1 MIYTNIENI
10 KAAYNSAD
18 KAGKKLIRE
27 LFPSFSELIPVS
39 ERIRTIEDA
48 CCELGY
54 DHPLVKNFGMVG
66 LKAYDVNLYAF
77 AQLRVICAA
86 LNEGWV
92 AKPEDSGGYYPGFI
106 FYTDAEVK
114 EMGDEVSDDLYVFPP
129 KFDTKFFAVDC
140 TFIASLVS
148 KNCLLLK
155 TPELAEYCGTQFID
169 IWMEYLL
176 PVKKENY

>member
-1 MIYTNIENI
+1 MEISIENI

-18 KAGKKLIRE
+18 NAGKKLIRE

-92 AKPEDSGGYYPGFI
+92 AKPGNASYYPVFE
-106 FYTDAEVK
+106 FFTEAEVK
-114 EMGDEVSDDLYVFPP
+114 EMDNKVVDALYIIES
-129 KFDTKFFAVDC
+129 KFDTDFFAVDC
-140 TFIASLVS
+140 TFASLIS
-148 KNCLLLK
+148 ENCLLLK
-155 TPELAEYCGTQFID
+155 TPELAKYCGTQFID
-169 IWMEYLL
+169 IWMNYLL
-176 PVKKENY
+176 PVKKDNY